1 MPRFRVKFLYCS
13 GWNSNMKAKI
23 ENISDNVSNDV
34 LVYRI
39 CIVKNKEKIW
49 KCSTATKYDVIKAND
64 ELEVELKT
72 KEIS

>member
-1 MPRFRVKFLYCS
+1 MQKKREHDSNMPRFRVKFLYCS

-23 ENISDNVSNDV
+23 ENISDNV
-34 LVYRI
+34 
-39 CIVKNKEKIW
+39 
-49 KCSTATKYDVIKAND
+49 AND